1 VATIALWRTV
11 GTATLGQASMWA
23 GAMALAGIMAALAAR
38 TTDYQPASVPGP
50 RPRYHRVIYLAAP
63 AARSVT
69 ERAAATLPPQAAAR
83 VTIRDLPAGA
93 LL

>member
-1 VATIALWRTV
+1 
-11 GTATLGQASMWA
+11 
-23 GAMALAGIMAALAAR
+23 MALAGIMAALAAR